1 MPSKNTIIV
10 TDSSC
15 DLNDEILKA
24 KDIRFVPLRLITSTK
39 EYRDRV
45 EISDDEVYSILDR
58 EIPTTSLPLPED
70 VEALYDEI
78 VAEGYKN
85 ILHISI
91 SSGLS
96 GTYNMVR
103 VVAEEYADK
112 INIKVVDSKTLSG
125 GLGLLVL
132 RASELLDEGLD
143 MEQIAE
149 KLEVLRTRETGMFL
163 VQTLEY
169 LRKGGRIGLVE
180 GVVGSLL
187 NIKPIIFVNP
197 DGVYETMAKARGAN
211 KAKTLML
218 EKAAELYKNLLVDVH
233 IVHARVLEEAKE
245 LSEKLKSIL
254 SIHELYI
261 EPVSPVLGMH
271 TGKGLL
277 GIIVLPRR

>member
-1 MPSKNTIIV
+1 MIKKDSIIV

-15 DLNDEILKA
+15 DISNALLEKYN
-24 KDIRFVPLRLITSTK
+24 IRFVPLRLITSTK
-39 EYRDRV
+39 EYRDRID
-45 EISDDEVYSILDR
+45 ISDEEVYQILEK

-70 VEALYDEI
+70 VENLYDELI
-78 VAEGYKN
+78 AEGYKN
-85 ILHISI
+85 ILHICI

-103 VVAEEYADK
+103 VLAEEYADK
-112 INIKVVDSKTLSG
+112 ANIYVVDSKTLSG

-132 RASELLDEGLD
+132 RAAEMLEEGLSF
-143 MEQIAE
+143 EEITKQFNALRE
-149 KLEVLRTRETGMFL
+149 KEMGMFM

-187 NIKPIIFVNP
+187 NIKPIIYVNSN
-197 DGVYETMAKARGAN
+197 GVYESLAKARGSL
-211 KAKTLML
+211 KAKALML
-218 EKAAELYKNLLVDVH
+218 NKVAELYKNVLVDVH
-233 IVHARVLEEAKE
+233 VVHARVLDEAKE
-245 LSEKLKSIL
+245 LCEKLKDLLQINK
-254 SIHELYI
+254 LYL

-277 GIIVLPRR
+277 GIIVLPRS